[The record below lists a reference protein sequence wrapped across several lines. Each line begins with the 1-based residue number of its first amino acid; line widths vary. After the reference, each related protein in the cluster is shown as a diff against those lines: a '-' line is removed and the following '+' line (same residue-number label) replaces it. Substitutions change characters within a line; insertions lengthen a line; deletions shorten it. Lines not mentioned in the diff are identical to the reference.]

1 MGGGVGGGGEVL
13 GAHGLVGWAS
23 RGYLF
28 ALPTYYTLQLGPS
41 KQSVSSHPAE
51 PLALHGFKENKLQAF
66 LLRPDI
72 KKDTLSA

>member
-1 MGGGVGGGGEVL
+1 MGGGVGGGGEML
-13 GAHGLVGWAS
+13 GAHGLVGRAS

-28 ALPTYYTLQLGPS
+28 ALPTCYTLQLGPS

-51 PLALHGFKENKLQAF
+51 PLALHGLKESRSQAS

-72 KKDTLSA
+72 KNDTLSA